1 MPRIADAVVIGGG
14 IQGCSTA
21 LQLARRGLRVVVL
34 EKDHVARHASGV
46 NAGGVRRLRR
56 HEAEIPLSNAAM
68 EMWYGIETLL
78 EGRYTG
84 FHVTGQVAVAETE
97 VDWQW
102 AQQRAAR
109 LRVLGYSHEIL
120 LSAAELYELLPGLAP
135 GMVGGLAAHEDG
147 AASPYHT
154 TMAFRDA
161 ALQAGAVID
170 ERIAARA
177 LMRRGSVWQ
186 VETDAGNIQAGS
198 VVNCAGAWAGA
209 LAAQCG
215 EHVPLQ
221 PIAPMM
227 MVTSRLP
234 AFLKPVVLG
243 IGRPLSFK
251 QMPNGT
257 MLIGGGHLGTADLKT
272 NATTLDV
279 AKLARSA
286 RTTSEFFPRMRG
298 TTLMRAWS
306 GVESRLPDDIPVIG
320 PSSTEPGLF
329 HAFGFSAHGFQ
340 LGPIVGEI
348 MAQLVTQGTTQYPIA
363 PFAITRFH

>member
-1 MPRIADAVVIGGG
+1 MAHTADALVIGGG

-21 LQLARRGLRVVVL
+21 LQLARRGLRVVLL

-56 HEAEIPLSNAAM
+56 HEAEIPLAIAAM
-68 EMWYGIETLL
+68 EMWYDIETLL
-78 EGRYTG
+78 EGRQTG
-84 FHVTGQVAVAETE
+84 FHVTGQVAVAATQA
-97 VDWQW
+97 DLAW
-102 AQQRAAR
+102 ATQRAAR
-109 LRVLGYSHEIL
+109 LRALDYTHEEL
-120 LSAAELYELLPGLAP
+120 LSPAELYEMMPELAP
-135 GMVGGLAAHEDG
+135 GMEGGLIARGDG

-154 TMAFRDA
+154 TMAFRDT
-161 ALQAGAVID
+161 ALQAGAVI
-170 ERIAARA
+170 EEGIAVRRLARA
-177 LMRRGSVWQ
+177 GGLWRAQ
-186 VETDAGNIQAGS
+186 TDAGTYQAPR

-215 EHVPLQ
+215 EAVPLQ

-257 MLIGGGHLGTADLKT
+257 MMIGGGHLGSADLRT
-272 NATTLDV
+272 NTTRLDF
-279 AKLARSA
+279 AKLTRSA
-286 RTTSEFFPRMRG
+286 RTATELFP
-298 TTLMRAWS
+298 LMRAATLVRAWA
-306 GVESRLPDDIPVIG
+306 GIESRLPDDIPVIG

-340 LGPIVGEI
+340 LGPVIGEI
-348 MAQLVTQGTTQYPIA
+348 MAQLVTQGATQHPIA